1 MDVKHSVECMLGH
14 QKHEGD
20 GQGRAVSSSAAAARS
35 SVDVAVSAASEAVHR
50 SRPSLGRPAHRLP
63 RQFAQLLGR
72 KRRQA
77 SPDRPT
83 RTIAL
88 PPFCAHLWASS
99 AGRARPGACSAC
111 FKEPES
117 GLVCSESLFWR
128 ISAIFGGFK
137 EKSN

>member
-1 MDVKHSVECMLGH
+1 MRSSKQVKDGSGGMLGH
-14 QKHEGD
+14 QKHEGG
-20 GQGRAVSSSAAAARS
+20 GQGRAVSSSAAAASS
-35 SVDVAVSAASEAVHR
+35 SVGDAVVAASEAVHR
-50 SRPSLGRPAHRLP
+50 SSPSFGRPAHRLP

-99 AGRARPGACSAC
+99 AGLARPGACRTYVKA
-111 FKEPES
+111 P
-117 GLVCSESLFWR
+117 GSEFLRQEHLFGR
-128 ISAIFGGFK
+128 SAISEG
-137 EKSN
+137 S